1 MTSTHDC
8 QLNTANSAASLRQ
21 RLGCWVNERW
31 KTELILGAPAI
42 AARLGLSWKD
52 LCNRREQIEID
63 QQTQGRVCHWADS
76 SPLTVSRIFPQ
87 VGARLLQN
95 CLRES
100 PVNFNPTKNGASTS
114 PDVSFVLGV
123 RGTGRLPQFLATVQS
138 LLGQQDC
145 ESEVVVVEQSWK
157 QEFQNIV
164 PEGVRY
170 LHTPATSADM
180 PFNRSWALNAGA
192 VNARGRVVVL
202 HDGDYVVPTHF
213 AKEVSQRVAGN
224 VQSAR
229 LARLI
234 FYFDQS
240 TSEQIQQSHSLAKV
254 RSVSRIVQ
262 NNPTPMALTKEAYL
276 AIGGHDESF
285 YGWGG
290 EDNEF
295 LDRARTLNHCE
306 GAFLPVFHL
315 WHPEA
320 PNRSGDR
327 NANRL
332 TQIMDRSPHE
342 RIQQLTSRPFGQL
355 TPQVTWKPA

>member
-1 MTSTHDC
+1 MVSTDDC
-8 QLNTANSAASLRQ
+8 QLTTANSAGSLRE
-21 RLGCWVNERW
+21 RVGCWINERW
-31 KTELILGAPAI
+31 KTELVLRSPAI
-42 AARLGLSWKD
+42 AALLGWSWKD
-52 LCNRREQIEID
+52 LCNRHEEIKMD
-63 QQTQGRVCHWADS
+63 HHTHGRVCCWRGS
-76 SPLTVSRIFPQ
+76 SPLTVARFFPH
-87 VGARLLQN
+87 VGGRLLQH
-95 CLRES
+95 CLREW
-100 PVNFNPTKNGASTS
+100 PVNFTRTASASSGS

-157 QEFQNIV
+157 QEFQQIV

-170 LHTPATSADM
+170 IYTPATSPDM

-192 VNARGRVVVL
+192 VHARGRVVVL
-202 HDGDYVVPTHF
+202 HDGDYVVPAHF
-213 AKEVSQRVAGN
+213 AREVSRRVTGTI
-224 VQSAR
+224 QSAR
-229 LARLI
+229 LPRLI
-234 FYFDQS
+234 FYFDQES
-240 TSEQIQQSHSLAKV
+240 SEQIQQTHSLTKV

-262 NNPTPMALTKEAYL
+262 NNPTPMAVTREAYL

-306 GAFLPVFHL
+306 GSFLPVFHL

-327 NANRL
+327 NTDHL
-332 TQIMDRSPHE
+332 QKVMSRSAKE
-342 RIQQLTSRPFGQL
+342 RIELLSSHSFGQQI
-355 TPQVTWKPA
+355 PQILW

>member
-1 MTSTHDC
+1 MP
-8 QLNTANSAASLRQ
+8 SLATRHSPLATLKSQ
-21 RLGCWVNERW
+21 LGCWANERW
-31 KTELILGAPAI
+31 KTELILRAPAI
-42 AARLGLSWKD
+42 AARLGLTWKD
-52 LCNRREQIEID
+52 LCNRHEQIEID
-63 QQTQGRVCHWADS
+63 RQTLGRVCQWADS
-76 SPLTVSRIFPQ
+76 SPLTVSRVFPQ
-87 VGARLLQN
+87 VGARLLQH

-100 PVNFNPTKNGASTS
+100 AVNFNPTKNGASKS
-114 PDVSFVLGV
+114 PEVSFVLSV
-123 RGTGRLPQFLATVQS
+123 RGTGRLPQFLATVRS

-145 ESEVVVVEQSWK
+145 ESEVVVVEQSWQ
-157 QEFQNIV
+157 QEFQKIV

-170 LHTPATSADM
+170 IHTPATSPDM

-192 VNARGRVVVL
+192 VHARGRIIVL
-202 HDGDYVVPTHF
+202 HDGDYVVPAHF
-213 AKEVSQRVAGN
+213 AKEVSQRICGDI
-224 VQSAR
+224 QSAR
-229 LARLI
+229 LPRLI

-240 TSEQIQQSHSLAKV
+240 TSEQIQQSHSLAGV
-254 RSVSRIVQ
+254 RRVSRIVQ

-327 NANRL
+327 NTGRL
-332 TQIMDRSPHE
+332 KQIMARSPAA
-342 RIQQLTSRPFGQL
+342 RIAQLTSRPFGQQ
-355 TPQVTWKPA
+355 TPQVPWQHS